1 MLRCYI
7 IFGGFFMSFFVKK
20 STPSKKGVYLQIY
33 QSFYIPGKGKRN
45 KSYEVIGYVNELKRN
60 GIDDPYKY
68 AQDKVDELNGKLSLK
83 KNQQIGES
91 STLKNVGYFLP
102 KAMFDLLNMDRHLN
116 IVASSYKSHYVFS
129 EFFRTLTYAQIVGPG
144 SKQYLFNRIIPSL
157 YNVKQYSYD
166 QILDGLNFI
175 GSDFHKYIEVLNHH
189 IAKNYKRNLNIGLFD
204 CTNYYF
210 EIDEEDEYRRK
221 GPSKEN
227 RHDPILG
234 QALLLDGDMI
244 PLDMDLYPGNESEK
258 PLLRKRIEDM
268 KSRNDVKGKIIQI
281 ADKGLNCARNIYA
294 TVKEA
299 NDGYIFSKSVH
310 GRNLNDIEKKWILLV
325 DDDTN
330 KWIEVRDELGSL
342 KYRYKE
348 CVDDFDYKCKINPD
362 DTKETKFIVKEK
374 RIVTYNPSLAKKQRA
389 EIRKMVDRLIN
400 KIHYKEV
407 VREELGDSVKYVN
420 LKATTQE
427 GDKVKIATS
436 LNQEKIDE
444 DLAFAGYN
452 LLVTSEVNADAKDI
466 YNAYHNLWR
475 IEHSFRVMK
484 TQLEARPAYVSTK
497 ETIFGHF
504 LIVYVAL
511 VIMRLI
517 ELKIFNDEIPI
528 EQLFDFIRDYKVTE
542 NYDGSFINNAAAS
555 STYLKIK
562 EKLGLSKLGNSYLS
576 KRDIDLILV
585 TEF

>member
-1 MLRCYI
+1 MVLRSYI
-7 IFGGFFMSFFVKK
+7 YFMRYFLKK
-20 STPSKKGVYLQIY
+20 STPSKKGLYLQIY
-33 QSFYIPGKGKRN
+33 RTNYVPGKGNQN
-45 KSYEVIGYVNELKRN
+45 KSFKALGYVSDLKEK
-60 GIDDPYKY
+60 GIDDPIRY
-68 AQDKVDELNGKLSLK
+68 ALEMIDELNKNHKLLLEK
-83 KNQQIGES
+83 QIGQS
-91 STLKNVGYFLP
+91 STLKNVGFFLP

-144 SKQYLFNRIIPSL
+144 SKQYLFDRIIPSL
-157 YNVKQYSYD
+157 YSVKQYSYD

-175 GSDFHKYIEVLNHH
+175 GSDFHKYIEILNYH

-210 EIDEEDEYRRK
+210 EIDDEDEYRRK

-234 QALLLDGDMI
+234 QSLLLDGDMI
-244 PLDMDLYPGNESEK
+244 PLDMELYPGNQSEK
-258 PLLRKRIEDM
+258 PYLRTIIEDM
-268 KSRNDVKGKIIQI
+268 KNRNEVNGRIIQI
-281 ADKGLNCARNIYA
+281 ADKGLNCARNIYSA
-294 TVKEA
+294 VKEA

-310 GRNLNDIEKKWILLV
+310 GKNLSDIEKKWVLLV

-330 KWIEVRDELGSL
+330 KWTEIRDEFGSL

-348 CVDDFDYKCKINPD
+348 CIDDFDYKCKINPN
-362 DTKETKFIVKEK
+362 DTKEIKFTVKEK
-374 RIVTYNPSLAKKQRA
+374 RIVTFNPSLARKQKA

-400 KIHYKEV
+400 KIHYKEA
-407 VREELGDSVKYVN
+407 VREELGDAVKYVN
-420 LKATTQE
+420 LKATTQDGE
-427 GDKVKIATS
+427 KVKIATS

-444 DLAFAGYN
+444 DLSFAGYN

-542 NYDGSFINNAAAS
+542 NYDGSFINNASNTA
-555 STYLKIK
+555 TYLKVK
-562 EKLGLSKLGNSYLS
+562 EKLGLSKLGNVYLS
-576 KRDIDLILV
+576 KRDVDLILN

>member
-1 MLRCYI
+1 MVLRSYI
-7 IFGGFFMSFFVKK
+7 HFMRYFLKK
-20 STPSKKGVYLQIY
+20 STPSKKGLYLQIY
-33 QSFYIPGKGKRN
+33 RTNYVPGKGNQN
-45 KSYEVIGYVNELKRN
+45 KSFKALGYVSDLKEK
-60 GIDDPYKY
+60 GIDDPIRY
-68 AQDKVDELNGKLSLK
+68 ALEMIDELNKHHKLLLEK
-83 KNQQIGES
+83 QIGQS
-91 STLKNVGYFLP
+91 STLKNVGFFLP

-144 SKQYLFNRIIPSL
+144 SKQYLFDRIIPSL
-157 YNVKQYSYD
+157 YSVKQYSYD

-175 GSDFHKYIEVLNHH
+175 GSDFHKYIEILNYH

-210 EIDEEDEYRRK
+210 EIDDEDEYRRK

-234 QALLLDGDMI
+234 QSLLLDGDMI
-244 PLDMDLYPGNESEK
+244 PLDMELYPGNQSEK
-258 PLLRKRIEDM
+258 PYLRKRIEDM
-268 KSRNDVKGKIIQI
+268 KNRNEVNGRIIQI
-281 ADKGLNCARNIYA
+281 ADKGLNCARNIYSA
-294 TVKEA
+294 VKEA

-310 GRNLNDIEKKWILLV
+310 GKNLSDIEKKWVLLV

-330 KWIEVRDELGSL
+330 KWTEIRDEFGSL

-348 CVDDFDYKCKINPD
+348 CIDDFDYKCKINPD
-362 DTKETKFIVKEK
+362 DTKEIKFTVKEK
-374 RIVTYNPSLAKKQRA
+374 RIVTFNPSLARKQKS

-400 KIHYKEV
+400 KIHYKEA
-407 VREELGDSVKYVN
+407 VREELGDAVKYVN
-420 LKATTQE
+420 LKATTQDGE
-427 GDKVKIATS
+427 KVKIATS

-444 DLAFAGYN
+444 DLSFAGYN

-542 NYDGSFINNAAAS
+542 NYDGSFINNAS
-555 STYLKIK
+555 NTTTYLKVK
-562 EKLGLSKLGNSYLS
+562 EKLGLSKLGNVYLS
-576 KRDIDLILV
+576 KRDVDLILN

>member
-1 MLRCYI
+1 MRYFL
-7 IFGGFFMSFFVKK
+7 KK
-20 STPSKKGVYLQIY
+20 STPSKKGLYLQIY
-33 QSFYIPGKGKRN
+33 RTNYVPGKGNQN
-45 KSYEVIGYVNELKRN
+45 KSFKALGYVSDLKEK
-60 GIDDPYKY
+60 GIDDPIRY
-68 AQDKVDELNGKLSLK
+68 ALEMIDELNKNHKLLLEK
-83 KNQQIGES
+83 QIGQS
-91 STLKNVGYFLP
+91 STLKNVGFFLP

-144 SKQYLFNRIIPSL
+144 SKQYLFDRIIPSL
-157 YNVKQYSYD
+157 YSVKQYSYD

-175 GSDFHKYIEVLNHH
+175 GSDFHKYIEILNYH

-210 EIDEEDEYRRK
+210 EIDDEDEYRRK

-234 QALLLDGDMI
+234 QSLLLDGDMI
-244 PLDMDLYPGNESEK
+244 PLDMELYPGNQSEK
-258 PLLRKRIEDM
+258 PYLRKRIEDM
-268 KSRNDVKGKIIQI
+268 KNRNEVNGRIIQI
-281 ADKGLNCARNIYA
+281 ADKGLNCARNIYSA
-294 TVKEA
+294 VKEA

-310 GRNLNDIEKKWILLV
+310 GKNLSDIEKKWVLLV

-330 KWIEVRDELGSL
+330 KWTEIRDEFGSL

-348 CVDDFDYKCKINPD
+348 CIDDFDYKCKINPD
-362 DTKETKFIVKEK
+362 DTKEIKFTVKEK
-374 RIVTYNPSLAKKQRA
+374 RIVTYNPSLARKQKA
-389 EIRKMVDRLIN
+389 EIRKMVDRLID

-407 VREELGDSVKYVN
+407 VREELGDAVKYVN
-420 LKATTQE
+420 LKATTQDGE
-427 GDKVKIATS
+427 KVKIATS

-444 DLAFAGYN
+444 DLSFAGYN

-528 EQLFDFIRDYKVTE
+528 EQLFDFIRDYKVSE
-542 NYDGSFINNAAAS
+542 NYDGSFINNAS
-555 STYLKIK
+555 NTTTYLKVK
-562 EKLGLSKLGNSYLS
+562 EKLGLSKLGNVYLS
-576 KRDIDLILV
+576 KRDVDLILN

>member
-1 MLRCYI
+1 MVLRSYI
-7 IFGGFFMSFFVKK
+7 YFMRYFLKK
-20 STPSKKGVYLQIY
+20 STPSKKGLYLQIY
-33 QSFYIPGKGKRN
+33 RTNYVPGKGNQN
-45 KSYEVIGYVNELKRN
+45 KSFKALGYVSDLKEK
-60 GIDDPYKY
+60 GIDDPIRY
-68 AQDKVDELNGKLSLK
+68 ALEMIDELNKNHKLLLEK
-83 KNQQIGES
+83 QIGQS
-91 STLKNVGYFLP
+91 STLKNIGFFLP

-144 SKQYLFNRIIPSL
+144 SKQYLFDRIIPSL
-157 YNVKQYSYD
+157 YGVKQYSYD

-175 GSDFHKYIEVLNHH
+175 GSDFHKYIEILNYH

-210 EIDEEDEYRRK
+210 EIDDEDEYRRK

-234 QALLLDGDMI
+234 QSLLLDGDMI
-244 PLDMDLYPGNESEK
+244 PLDMELYPGNQSEK
-258 PLLRKRIEDM
+258 PYLRTRIEDM
-268 KSRNDVKGKIIQI
+268 KNRNEVNGRIIQI
-281 ADKGLNCARNIYA
+281 ADKGLNCARNIYSA
-294 TVKEA
+294 VKEA

-310 GRNLNDIEKKWILLV
+310 GKNLSDIEKKWILLV

-330 KWIEVRDELGSL
+330 KWTEIRDEFGSL

-348 CVDDFDYKCKINPD
+348 CIDDFDYKCKINPN
-362 DTKETKFIVKEK
+362 DTKEIKFTVKEK
-374 RIVTYNPSLAKKQRA
+374 RIVTFNPSLARKQKA

-400 KIHYKEV
+400 KIHYKEA
-407 VREELGDSVKYVN
+407 VREELGDAVKYVN
-420 LKATTQE
+420 LKATTQDGE
-427 GDKVKIATS
+427 KVKIATS

-444 DLAFAGYN
+444 DLSFAGYN

-542 NYDGSFINNAAAS
+542 NYDGSFINNASNTA
-555 STYLKIK
+555 TYLKVK
-562 EKLGLSKLGNSYLS
+562 EKLGLSKLGNVYLS
-576 KRDIDLILV
+576 KRDVDLILN